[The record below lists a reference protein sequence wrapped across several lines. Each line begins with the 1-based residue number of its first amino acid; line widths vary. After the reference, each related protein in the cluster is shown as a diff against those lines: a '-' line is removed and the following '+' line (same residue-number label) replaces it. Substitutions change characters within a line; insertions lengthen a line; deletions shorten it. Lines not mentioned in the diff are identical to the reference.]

1 MVGVVPAPAVLFNI
15 TNGGTVSGTGS
26 NGLLFMAVGQ
36 NQGSGTVNVSGA
48 GSQLVVAGVGG
59 LNTQGLDGY
68 GGFIQVGRFRGNG
81 GGSGTLNVTD
91 GGQVLI
97 LDNGLAASTAP
108 MGMQLATGTGS
119 SGTVDV
125 SGAGSVLVIN
135 STGGSA
141 RTPYLQIGDGG
152 IGQMT
157 INNGGSVSVQGTGER
172 DFVVGNSST
181 GSGSLNVT
189 TGGQIAASWFAVG
202 NNGGSGVATINNG
215 SVILDGVVN
224 FNGGLIGAGVR
235 VGRGI
240 GANGVLNLENGT
252 VVSINNSAASSSVIL
267 GGTSVLPGGTGT
279 LNMSGGSSINFTGLA
294 PSASL
299 QVGGISGAG
308 IMTMTGNSVVDVG
321 TTGSVLVASTAGSTG
336 NLTIGVGS
344 KVNAGSVAIGG
355 NSDSAAGGIG
365 SAVVTG
371 IGSELH
377 AGGVDGFMSV
387 GRSGSGT
394 LNVNSGGTVSAT
406 VMNIGRAT
414 GGVGTLSVNNGVL
427 NLSGQQQTTGIG
439 AALSLGNQGG
449 TGSATVTNG
458 SVVTISNAGTGGAS
472 LNTGGTPLHRL
483 GIGTLDVSGSQ
494 INLVAAP
501 GLAIVRVGYDGTGT
515 TTLAGSAL
523 NVGNVSTVVKN
534 PVTGSTQQ
542 IGDGAVIIAGQPGS
556 TGTLVLNAGSVV
568 NAGFVGI
575 GVSQPAVV
583 IGGVVNQVFNGG
595 NGHLILDHS
604 TVNTTTFEIGA
615 GGLLSGDGGVINALG
630 NVIVG
635 GTISPGYSPGRINI
649 NCDFIT
655 LPGSKLILDI
665 SGTGGVYDID
675 HLILGNDS
683 TFDLTNLQIVFNFLG
698 DTDPNA
704 FGDPA
709 ASTWTISLSRLTR
722 SMERSPV
729 YRRSSDPT
737 KPGPMWSTRVRSRLC
752 RVRTMSPT
760 CN

>member
-1 MVGVVPAPAVLFNI
+1 
-15 TNGGTVSGTGS
+15 
-26 NGLLFMAVGQ
+26 
-36 NQGSGTVNVSGA
+36 
-48 GSQLVVAGVGG
+48 
-59 LNTQGLDGY
+59 
-68 GGFIQVGRFRGNG
+68 
-81 GGSGTLNVTD
+81 
-91 GGQVLI
+91 
-97 LDNGLAASTAP
+97 
-108 MGMQLATGTGS
+108 
-119 SGTVDV
+119 
-125 SGAGSVLVIN
+125 
-135 STGGSA
+135 
-141 RTPYLQIGDGG
+141 
-152 IGQMT
+152 MT
-157 INNGGSVSVQGTGER
+157 ISNGGSVSVLGSGER
-172 DFVVGNSST
+172 DFIVGNSST
-181 GSGSLNVT
+181 GSGTHQRQHRWQHQRIVVRRW
-189 TGGQIAASWFAVG
+189 QQRRVG
-202 NNGGSGVATINNG
+202 DGDDRRRSTV
-215 SVILDGVVN
+215 SLDGVVYPPN
-224 FNGGLIGAGVR
+224 LVPVGAGVR
-235 VGRGI
+235 VGRGV
-240 GANGVLNLENGT
+240 GANGTLNLQNGAIIDVHNT
-252 VVSINNSAASSSVIL
+252 TAGSNVIL

-279 LNMSGGSSINFTGLA
+279 LNMSSGSAINFTGPA
-294 PSASL
+294 AGASL
-299 QVGGISGAG
+299 QIGGVTGAG
-308 IMTMTGNSVVDVG
+308 GSGGTGTITMTGNSVVNLGATGQVFVG
-321 TTGSVLVASTAGSTG
+321 GNAGTSGT
-336 NLTIGVGS
+336 LTIAS
-344 KVNAGSVAIGG
+344 ASAWRSMRASEAIGG
-355 NSDSAAGGIG
+355 NSDTVAGGNGTAAVPTGAG
-365 SAVVTG
+365 SALNA
-371 IGSELH
+371 I
-377 AGGVDGFMSV
+377 GVDGFMSV

-665 SGTGGVYDID
+665 SG
-675 HLILGNDS
+675 HRR
-683 TFDLTNLQIVFNFLG
+683 
-698 DTDPNA
+698 
-704 FGDPA
+704 
-709 ASTWTISLSRLTR
+709 RLR
-722 SMERSPV
+722 H
-729 YRRSSDPT
+729 RSSHP
-737 KPGPMWSTRVRSRLC
+737 RQRFHFRSHQPADRLQLP
-752 RVRTMSPT
+752 R
-760 CN
+760 